1 MNYLLFKKALEKF
14 PVFSSQDIKKQF
26 SDFDNRRL
34 VEWQEKGY
42 IIKLRRGYYSFEEV
56 EKGESFRY
64 FSANKMYS
72 PSYISMES
80 ALSYY
85 NLIPEGVFTTVSLTT
100 RNTTSFSTPLGSFK
114 YRNVKSQLYFGYRLL
129 NIHGH
134 TIKMADPEKSILDY
148 LYLNK
153 IDTSEILE
161 GIRLNEPQIRDLL
174 DFNKLYQYEKL
185 FHSKILQKRLQLLK
199 KMIHA

>member
-1 MNYLLFKKALEKF
+1 MNYLLFKKALEQF
-14 PVFSSQDIKKQF
+14 PVFSVQDIRKQF
-26 SDFDNRRL
+26 NDFDNRRL

-56 EKGESFRY
+56 EKGEAFRY
-64 FSANKMYS
+64 YSANKLYS

-100 RNTTSFSTPLGSFK
+100 RNTTTFSTPMGSFS
-114 YRNVKSQLYFGYRLL
+114 YRNVKAPLFFGYRLL

-134 TIKMADPEKSILDY
+134 TIKMAEPEKSILDY

-153 IDTSEILE
+153 IDTSDMLE
-161 GIRLNEPQIRDLL
+161 GIRLNESQLHELL
-174 DFNKLYQYEKL
+174 DFDKLHQYARV
-185 FHSKILQKRLQLLK
+185 FHSKKLQQRIQLLK

>member
-1 MNYLLFKKALEKF
+1 MNYLLFKKALEQF
-14 PVFSSQDIKKQF
+14 PVFSVQDIRKQF
-26 SDFDNRRL
+26 NDFDNRRL

-56 EKGESFRY
+56 VKGDDFRY
-64 FSANKMYS
+64 FSANKLYS

-100 RNTTSFSTPLGSFK
+100 RNTTVFSTPVGTFN
-114 YRNVKSQLYFGYRLL
+114 YRNIKPQLFFGYRLL
-129 NIHGH
+129 NFQAH
-134 TIKMADPEKSILDY
+134 TIKMAEPEKSILDY

-153 IDTSEILE
+153 VDTPDMLE
-161 GIRLNEPQIRDLL
+161 GIRLNESQLHDLL
-174 DFNKLYQYEKL
+174 DYDKLHHYARIFN
-185 FHSKILQKRLQLLK
+185 SKILQWRIQLLK
-199 KMIHA
+199 KMLHA

>member
-1 MNYLLFKKALEKF
+1 MNYLLFKKALEQF
-14 PVFSSQDIKKQF
+14 PVFSVQDIRKQF
-26 SDFDNRRL
+26 NDFDNRRL

-56 EKGESFRY
+56 EKGEAFRY
-64 FSANKMYS
+64 YSANKLYS

-100 RNTTSFSTPLGSFK
+100 RNTTTFRTPVGSFS
-114 YRNVKSQLYFGYRLL
+114 YRNLKSQLFFGYRLL
-129 NIHGH
+129 NINGI
-134 TIKMADPEKSILDY
+134 TIKMAEPEKSLLDY

-153 IDTSEILE
+153 IDTPDKLE
-161 GIRLNEPQIRDLL
+161 GIRLNESQLHDLL
-174 DFNKLYQYEKL
+174 DFDKLNQFAEA
-185 FHSKILQKRLQLLK
+185 FHSKVLQKRIQLLK
-199 KMIHA
+199 K

>member
-1 MNYLLFKKALEKF
+1 M
-14 PVFSSQDIKKQF
+14 I
-26 SDFDNRRL
+26 
-34 VEWQEKGY
+34 
-42 IIKLRRGYYSFEEV
+42 
-56 EKGESFRY
+56 
-64 FSANKMYS
+64 
-72 PSYISMES
+72 
-80 ALSYY
+80 
-85 NLIPEGVFTTVSLTT
+85 
-100 RNTTSFSTPLGSFK
+100 
-114 YRNVKSQLYFGYRLL
+114 
-129 NIHGH
+129 IHGH

>member
-1 MNYLLFKKALEKF
+1 MNYLLFKKTLEQF
-14 PVFSSQDIKKQF
+14 PVFSVQDIRKQF

-85 NLIPEGVFTTVSLTT
+85 NIIPEGVFTTVSLTT
-100 RNTTSFSTPLGSFK
+100 RNTTAFRTPVGSFS
-114 YRNVKSQLYFGYRLL
+114 YRNVKSQLFFGYRLL
-129 NIHGH
+129 SINGN
-134 TIKMADPEKSILDY
+134 TIKMADPEKSLLDY

-153 IDTSEILE
+153 VDKPDMLE
-161 GIRLNEPQIRDLL
+161 GIRLNESQLHDLL
-174 DFNKLYQYEKL
+174 DFDKLYQYAGA
-185 FHSKILQKRLQLLK
+185 FHSKILQKRMQLLK

>member
-1 MNYLLFKKALEKF
+1 MNYLLFKKALEQF
-14 PVFSSQDIKKQF
+14 PVFSVQDIRKQF
-26 SDFDNRRL
+26 NDFDNRRL
-34 VEWQEKGY
+34 VEWQKKGY

-56 EKGESFRY
+56 DKGEAFRY
-64 FSANKMYS
+64 FSANKLYS

-85 NLIPEGVFTTVSLTT
+85 DLIPEGVFTTISLTT
-100 RNTTSFSTPLGSFK
+100 RNTTAFSTPVGSFR
-114 YRNVKSQLYFGYRLL
+114 YRNVKAPLFFGYRLL

-134 TIKMADPEKSILDY
+134 TIKMAEPEKSILDY

-153 IDTSEILE
+153 IDTPDMLE
-161 GIRLNEPQIRDLL
+161 GLRLNESQLQDLL
-174 DFNKLYQYEKL
+174 DFNKLYQYGEV
-185 FHSKILQKRLQLLK
+185 FHSKKLQKRIQLLK

>member
-1 MNYLLFKKALEKF
+1 MNYLLFKKALEQF
-14 PVFSSQDIKKQF
+14 PVFSVQDIRKQF
-26 SDFDNRRL
+26 NDFDNRRL

-56 EKGESFRY
+56 EKGEAFRY
-64 FSANKMYS
+64 YSANKLYS

-100 RNTTSFSTPLGSFK
+100 RNTTTFSTPMGSFS
-114 YRNVKSQLYFGYRLL
+114 YRNVKAPLFFGYRLL

-134 TIKMADPEKSILDY
+134 TIKMAEPEKSILDY

-153 IDTSEILE
+153 IDPSEMLE
-161 GIRLNEPQIRDLL
+161 GIRLNKPQLLDLL
-174 DFNKLYQYEKL
+174 DFNKLHQYQEL
-185 FHSKILQKRLQLLK
+185 FHSKKLQQRIQLLK

>member
-1 MNYLLFKKALEKF
+1 MNYLLFKKALEQF
-14 PVFSSQDIKKQF
+14 PVFSVQDIRKQF
-26 SDFDNRRL
+26 NDFDNRRL

-56 EKGESFRY
+56 EKGEAFRY
-64 FSANKMYS
+64 YSANKIYS

-100 RNTTSFSTPLGSFK
+100 RNTTSFSTPVGSFS
-114 YRNVKSQLYFGYRLL
+114 YRNAKMQLFFGYKLL

-134 TIKMADPEKSILDY
+134 TIKMAEPEKSILDY
-148 LYLNK
+148 LYMNK
-153 IDTSEILE
+153 IDTPDMLE
-161 GIRLNEPQIRDLL
+161 GIRLNESQLHDLL
-174 DFNKLYQYEKL
+174 DFDKLHQYARV
-185 FHSKILQKRLQLLK
+185 FHSKKLQQRIQLLK

>member
-1 MNYLLFKKALEKF
+1 MNYLLFKKALEQF
-14 PVFSSQDIKKQF
+14 PVFSVQDIRKQF
-26 SDFDNRRL
+26 NDFDNRRL

-56 EKGESFRY
+56 EKGEAFRY
-64 FSANKMYS
+64 YSANKLYS

-100 RNTTSFSTPLGSFK
+100 RNTTSFSTPVGSFN
-114 YRNVKSQLYFGYRLL
+114 YRNVKTQLFFGYRLL
-129 NIHGH
+129 SIQGH
-134 TIKMADPEKSILDY
+134 TIKMAEPEKTILDY

-153 IDTSEILE
+153 IDTPDLLE
-161 GIRLNEPQIRDLL
+161 GIRLNESQLHDLL
-174 DFNKLYQYEKL
+174 DFDKLHQYAGV
-185 FHSKILQKRLQLLK
+185 FHSRILQRRIQLLK

>member
-1 MNYLLFKKALEKF
+1 MNYLLFKKALEQF
-14 PVFSSQDIKKQF
+14 PVFSIQDIQKQF
-26 SDFDNRRL
+26 NDFDSRRL

-64 FSANKMYS
+64 FSANKMYT

-100 RNTTSFSTPLGSFK
+100 RNTTTFRTPLGSF
-114 YRNVKSQLYFGYRLL
+114 
-129 NIHGH
+129 
-134 TIKMADPEKSILDY
+134 
-148 LYLNK
+148 
-153 IDTSEILE
+153 
-161 GIRLNEPQIRDLL
+161 
-174 DFNKLYQYEKL
+174 
-185 FHSKILQKRLQLLK
+185 
-199 KMIHA
+199 

>member
-100 RNTTSFSTPLGSFK
+100 RNTTTFRTPVGSFS
-114 YRNVKSQLYFGYRLL
+114 YRNLKSQLFFGYRLL
-129 NIHGH
+129 NINGI
-134 TIKMADPEKSILDY
+134 TIKMAEPEKSLLDY

-153 IDTSEILE
+153 IDTPDKLE
-161 GIRLNEPQIRDLL
+161 GIRLNESQLHDLL
-174 DFNKLYQYEKL
+174 DFDKLNQFAEA
-185 FHSKILQKRLQLLK
+185 FHSKVLQKRIQLLK
-199 KMIHA
+199 K

>member
-1 MNYLLFKKALEKF
+1 MNYLLFKKSLEHF
-14 PVFSSQDIKKQF
+14 PIFSVQDIRKQF
-26 SDFDNRRL
+26 NGFDSRRL

-56 EKGESFRY
+56 EKGEAFRY
-64 FSANKMYS
+64 YSANKIYS

-85 NLIPEGVFTTVSLTT
+85 NLIPEGVFTTVSLST
-100 RNTTSFSTPLGSFK
+100 RNTTSFSTPIGSFS
-114 YRNVKSQLYFGYRLL
+114 YRNVKAPLFFGYRLL

-134 TIKMADPEKSILDY
+134 IIKMAEPEKSVLDY

-153 IDTSEILE
+153 IDTPDMLE
-161 GIRLNEPQIRDLL
+161 GIRLNESQLHELL
-174 DFNKLYQYEKL
+174 DFDKLHQYARV
-185 FHSKILQKRLQLLK
+185 FHSKKLQQRIQLLK

>member
-1 MNYLLFKKALEKF
+1 MNYLSFRKALEQF
-14 PVFSSQDIKKQF
+14 PVFSSQDIRKQF

-42 IIKLRRGYYSFEEV
+42 IIKLRRGYYSFKEV
-56 EKGESFRY
+56 EKGEAFRY
-64 FSANKMYS
+64 FSANKIYA

-100 RNTTSFSTPLGSFK
+100 RNTSAFSTPVGSFS
-114 YRNVKSQLYFGYRLL
+114 YRNVKAQLFFGYRLL

-134 TIKMADPEKSILDY
+134 TIKMAEPEKSLLDY

-153 IDTSEILE
+153 IDTPDMME
-161 GIRLNEPQIRDLL
+161 GIRLNESQLHDLL
-174 DFNKLYQYEKL
+174 DFTKLSQYAGV
-185 FHSKILQKRLQLLK
+185 FHSKILQRRIQLLK

>member
-1 MNYLLFKKALEKF
+1 MNYLLFKKALEQF
-14 PVFSSQDIKKQF
+14 PVFSVQDIRKQF
-26 SDFDNRRL
+26 NDFDNRRL

-42 IIKLRRGYYSFEEV
+42 IIKLRRGYYIFEDV
-56 EKGESFRY
+56 EKGETFRY
-64 FSANKMYS
+64 YTANKIYS

-85 NLIPEGVFTTVSLTT
+85 NLIPEGVFTTVSLCT
-100 RNTTSFSTPLGSFK
+100 RNTTSFSTPIGSFS
-114 YRNVKSQLYFGYRLL
+114 YRNVKAPLFFGYRLL

-134 TIKMADPEKSILDY
+134 IIKMAETEKSVLDY

-153 IDTSEILE
+153 IDTPDIME
-161 GIRLNEPQIRDLL
+161 GLRFNESQLHDLL
-174 DFNKLYQYEKL
+174 DFDKLDQYAMV
-185 FHSKILQKRLQLLK
+185 FHSKVLLRRIQLLK

>member
-1 MNYLLFKKALEKF
+1 MNYLLFKKALEQF
-14 PVFSSQDIKKQF
+14 PVFSVQDIRKQF
-26 SDFDNRRL
+26 NDFDNRRL

-56 EKGESFRY
+56 EKGEAFRY
-64 FSANKMYS
+64 YSANKLYS

-100 RNTTSFSTPLGSFK
+100 RNTTTFSTPMGSFS
-114 YRNVKSQLYFGYRLL
+114 YRNVKAPLFFGYRLL

-134 TIKMADPEKSILDY
+134 TINMAEPEKSILDY

-153 IDTSEILE
+153 IDTSDMLE
-161 GIRLNEPQIRDLL
+161 GIRLNESQLHELL
-174 DFNKLYQYEKL
+174 DFDKLHQYARV
-185 FHSKILQKRLQLLK
+185 FHSKKLQQRIQLLK